1 MINRRRTILNYVLI
15 GALLM
20 GSFAYPSFVSQA
32 TGEEAPVENTEAPA
46 TEAPVTEA
54 PVTEA
59 PVTEAPATEAPATS
73 AEKTTQAKSKD
84 TKKTEKSTKK
94 KDSDKKTDNQATT
107 QQTYDP
113 SIFNGPSDAS
123 VLQAREDAS
132 EAEEALKKAEAIL
145 KDLKSAKYDLEMYV
159 LELDKVL
166 NQLQIEKTHLEI
178 NKEELEVSIEETRQ
192 QLADA
197 KAAQESQ
204 YEQMKKRIQMVYE
217 SGNKSYLDVLLT
229 ASSMTDMLNKTE
241 YVSCVSEYD
250 YNILKK
256 LKKAKEK
263 VANIKMKLDKDLESN
278 IKLQAEVKA
287 QQEAMNQLEDE
298 KKAQIEEYNVSIA
311 GQEEEVKKYMNAKAE
326 AEAIILSAE
335 QAALTM
341 AAATEYTGGVF
352 TWPAPGNNQITS
364 YFGGRESPV
373 AGASSNHKGIDI
385 ACNTGDP
392 IVAAASG
399 TVIVAT
405 YNYAEGNY
413 VCIDHGG
420 GVVTLYMHNSSLL
433 VSVGQS
439 VSAGQTIA
447 QAGSTGISTGPH
459 CHFGV
464 RVNGT
469 YVDPLTYLQ

>member
-15 GALLM
+15 GSLLIS
-20 GSFAYPSFVSQA
+20 GVANPSFVSHA
-32 TGEEAPVENTEAPA
+32 TGEDAATEAPTEVAPA
-46 TEAPVTEA
+46 TEAPA
-54 PVTEA
+54 TEA
-59 PVTEAPATEAPATS
+59 PVTEAPATEAPATE
-73 AEKTTQAKSKD
+73 AKT
-84 TKKTEKSTKK
+84 TEKSTKK
-94 KDSDKKTDNQATT
+94 NSNKKKTTEKETT
-107 QQTYDP
+107 QQQTQQTQQTQPINPDIYNNT
-113 SIFNGPSDAS
+113 IYNGPSDAS
-123 VLQAREDAS
+123 VQQARE
-132 EAEEALKKAEAIL
+132 EAKEADESLKKAQSIL

-166 NQLQIEKTHLEI
+166 NELQIQTTHLELDQ
-178 NKEELEVSIEETRQ
+178 KELEQSIEETKQ

-197 KAAQESQ
+197 KAAQENQ

-278 IKLQAEVKA
+278 QKLQAEVKA
-287 QQEAMNQLEDE
+287 QQDAMTTLEE
-298 KKAQIEEYNVSIA
+298 QKKAQIAEYNVSIA

-326 AEAIILSAE
+326 AESIIFSAE
-335 QAALTM
+335 QAALAMSTT
-341 AAATEYTGGVF
+341 TEYTGGVF
-352 TWPAPGNNQITS
+352 TWPAPGNNKITS
-364 YFGGRESPV
+364 YFGGRNSPV
-373 AGASSNHKGIDI
+373 AGASSNHMGIDI
-385 ACNTGDP
+385 AVNTGDP

-420 GVVTLYMHNSSLL
+420 GVVTLYMHNSALL

-464 RVNGT
+464 RVNGQ

>member
-1 MINRRRTILNYVLI
+1 MISKRRTILNYVLI
-15 GALLM
+15 ISLAL
-20 GSFAYPSFVSQA
+20 GSAGYPSVVSYA
-32 TGEEAPVENTEAPA
+32 TGDDAGANAPAATEAPA
-46 TEAPVTEA
+46 TEAPTTQAPATEA
-54 PVTEA
+54 PT
-59 PVTEAPATEAPATS
+59 TQAPATEAPAT
-73 AEKTTQAKSKD
+73 
-84 TKKTEKSTKK
+84 EKSTKK
-94 KDSDKKTDNQATT
+94 KKDNKKKTTEATTQQATT
-107 QQTYDP
+107 QQV
-113 SIFNGPSDAS
+113 IFDGPSDAS
-123 VLQAREDAS
+123 VIQARQDAKV
-132 EAEEALKKAEAIL
+132 AEEGLKKAQSIL
-145 KDLKSAKYDLEMYV
+145 KNLKSAKYDLEMYV

-166 NQLQIEKTHLEI
+166 NELQIETTHLEK
-178 NKEELEVSIEETRQ
+178 NQRELEASIEETKH

-204 YEQMKKRIQMVYE
+204 YEQMKNRIQMVYE

-229 ASSMTDMLNKTE
+229 ATSMTDMLNKTE
-241 YVSCVSEYD
+241 YVSCVSLYD
-250 YNILKK
+250 YNILKQ

-278 IKLQAEVKA
+278 KKLQADVKE
-287 QQEAMNQLEDE
+287 QQAAIDKIEKE
-298 KKAQIEEYNVSIA
+298 KKAQIEEYNTSIA
-311 GQEEEVKKYMNAKAE
+311 GQEQEVQKYMNAKAE
-326 AEAIILSAE
+326 AESIIIAAE
-335 QAALTM
+335 QAAL
-341 AAATEYTGGVF
+341 AAANAANTTVNVPTEYNGGVF
-352 TWPAPGNNQITS
+352 VWPAPGNNKITS
-364 YFGGRESPV
+364 YFGGRTSPV
-373 AGASSNHKGIDI
+373 AGASSNHMGIDI
-385 ACNTGDP
+385 AVSTGDP

-447 QAGSTGISTGPH
+447 NAGSTGISTGPH

-464 RVNGT
+464 RVNGN